1 MYTGCK
7 RDFARDCLEVY
18 ENRADNLFIYCLFIV
33 DLELMKLPSTVKIA
47 MYTYML
53 INVNF

>member
-7 RDFARDCLEVY
+7 RDFAWDCLEVY

-33 DLELMKLPSTVKIA
+33 DLELMK
-47 MYTYML
+47 
-53 INVNF
+53 